1 MADNYLLTKVGWL
14 TNVKTVYIPQKSLE
28 EIRLLEQQNIEYYH
42 KMYETEI
49 NFLQTKKLTTRT
61 ILHKGDLISDE
72 SSLYVQDLTEDGLR
86 FYITGIREW
95 IKKLDRSKNRKDI
108 VSDTLFLEKKYKEF
122 VKFENP
128 FFKMLISDIND
139 DKKVLESK
147 KKLIPFIEKN
157 ISELEGELKN
167 FFEKRSK
174 KTTIDIMS
182 ALCYSYAQFYLK

>member
-1 MADNYLLTKVGWL
+1 
-14 TNVKTVYIPQKSLE
+14 
-28 EIRLLEQQNIEYYH
+28 
-42 KMYETEI
+42 
-49 NFLQTKKLTTRT
+49 
-61 ILHKGDLISDE
+61 
-72 SSLYVQDLTEDGLR
+72 
-86 FYITGIREW
+86 
-95 IKKLDRSKNRKDI
+95 
-108 VSDTLFLEKKYKEF
+108 
-122 VKFENP
+122 
-128 FFKMLISDIND
+128 MLISDIND